1 MSSRNTYSALTPQHS
16 VFPIA
21 HSSTVSSSGH
31 DASSAVQHTW
41 EPEETTACSRIDRL
55 RSQVQDVIRENTGLL
70 LVTGSQAFLS
80 MVNVAVKKLNDI
92 DPPVPTLEVSNP
104 SW

>member
-1 MSSRNTYSALTPQHS
+1 MSSRNTYTALTPQHS
-16 VFPIA
+16 VFPIT
-21 HSSTVSSSGH
+21 HSSAVSSSGH
-31 DASSAVQHTW
+31 DVGLIDQ
-41 EPEETTACSRIDRL
+41 EESTACSRIDRL
-55 RSQVQDVIRENTGLL
+55 RSQVQDIIKENTGLL
-70 LVTGSQAFLS
+70 LIIGSQAFLS